1 MINRDIGI
9 RPPINNLLLK
19 IKRVILVRL
28 ICWAS
33 NQLVEYCRVV
43 FNPRTVDLTWKIWK
57 MNISNYTILC
67 TIPIRQ
73 IATTGKSLTSVK
85 MWKLLMLLLLRN
97 GYTTLKHYIIII
109 TTVKDD
115 FEEVIIKDKYIYR
128 HKCKNSHLI
137 HFS

>member
-1 MINRDIGI
+1 
-9 RPPINNLLLK
+9 
-19 IKRVILVRL
+19 
-28 ICWAS
+28 
-33 NQLVEYCRVV
+33 
-43 FNPRTVDLTWKIWK
+43 

-97 GYTTLKHYIIII
+97 GGTIMKHYIIII

-115 FEEVIIKDKYIYR
+115 FKEVIIKDKYIHR
-128 HKCKNSHLI
+128 HKYKNSHLT